1 MSYVLV
7 AMVVVGLIGL
17 LNLLLTFGV
26 IRRLR
31 EHTEQL
37 SELQHGSDI
46 ILSPG
51 ATVGEFTA
59 ETTDGTRVS
68 RELLAGQTLVSFFSP
83 HCTPCRERMPEFIQY
98 AGTVPGGR
106 SQVLAVVVGAPED
119 ATESVTALTPVARVV
134 VEPDGGAVSRAFAI
148 NGFPA
153 LCLVDAGGNVLA
165 SGSTLDKLPS
175 TVAA

>member
-7 AMVVVGLIGL
+7 AMVIVGLIGL
-17 LNLLLTFGV
+17 FNLLLTFGV

-37 SELQHGSDI
+37 SELRHGSDI
-46 ILSPG
+46 ILRAG
-51 ATVGEFTA
+51 ATVGEFVA
-59 ETTDGTRVS
+59 DTTDGTQVS
-68 RELLAGQTLVSFFSP
+68 LDLLTGRTVVSFFSP
-83 HCTPCRERMPEFIQY
+83 HCAPCKERMPEFIRY

-106 SQVLAVVVGAPED
+106 AQVLAVVVGTPED
-119 ATESVTALTPVARVV
+119 AAESVAALTPVARVV

-153 LCLVDAGGNVLA
+153 LCLVDEGGTVLA
-165 SGSTLDKLPS
+165 SGSTLDDLPS
-175 TVAA
+175 TVAV

>member
-1 MSYVLV
+1 MSYVWV
-7 AMVVVGLIGL
+7 GMVVVGLIGL

-37 SELQHGSDI
+37 SELRHGSDI
-46 ILSPG
+46 ILPAG

-59 ETTDGTRVS
+59 DTIDGIRVS
-68 RELLAGQTLVSFFSP
+68 RDGLAGRTVVSFFSP
-83 HCTPCRERMPEFIQY
+83 HCAPCRERMPEFIEY
-98 AGTVPGGR
+98 AGTAPGGR
-106 SQVLAVVVGAPED
+106 SQVLAVVVGTPAD
-119 ATESVTALTPVARVV
+119 AVEAVTALTPVAQVV

-153 LCLVDAGGNVLA
+153 LCLVDERGTVLA
-165 SGSTLDKLPS
+165 SGSTLDELPS
-175 TVAA
+175 TVVA